1 MHTFIETVDVGWRF
15 WGMHKV
21 QSKRAVQGQ
30 ELRNVKRNFV
40 RNAVFQLAVP
50 AYPMERAEMRPV
62 TRITIFGF
70 RLAIVVLVAYWF
82 CLFLGT
88 HLPDMGQMVDL
99 RLGVNDKVKH
109 FSAFFLLGGLLCYV
123 TNSPRWQKRFAIIG
137 LVGMAY
143 AAIDEITQNFIPG
156 RYPDVLD
163 FAADAAG
170 LWTAI
175 AIYVGAKYLYL
186 IFSKGS
192 PEENI
197 AKSDC

>member
-1 MHTFIETVDVGWRF
+1 MQMKGV
-15 WGMHKV
+15 V
-21 QSKRAVQGQ
+21 QERKLGG
-30 ELRNVKRNFV
+30 VKRQTMKNV
-40 RNAVFQLAVP
+40 VVQVTLP
-50 AYPMERAEMRPV
+50 AYSMERADMRPV
-62 TRITIFGF
+62 TKITIFGI
-70 RLAIVVLVAYWF
+70 RLAIVVLAVYWL

-88 HLPDMGQMVDL
+88 HLPNMGEVLDL
-99 RLGVNDKVKH
+99 RFGVNQGVNDKVKH

-123 TNSPRWQKRFAIIG
+123 TNSPHWFKRFAIIG

-175 AIYVGAKYLYL
+175 AVYVAAKYLYL
-186 IFSKGS
+186 FFSKRS
-192 PEENI
+192 ADQNH
-197 AKSDC
+197 A